1 MHRYGTGAHQVY
13 RTEKAAAWRSVDTRD
28 GGVYVALFN
37 LSDGEKEISACWEEL
52 ELEGAYTARELWSH
66 QGQGTVEGKL
76 AATLPAHG
84 AKVYKLCK

>member
-1 MHRYGTGAHQVY
+1 MEMEAVGSSGSSQSVH
-13 RTEKAAAWRSVDTRD
+13 WLRSCLTSR
-28 GGVYVALFN
+28 
-37 LSDGEKEISACWEEL
+37 GEKEVSACWEEL

-66 QGQGTVEGKL
+66 QGQGSVEGKL

>member
-1 MHRYGTGAHQVY
+1 MLV
-13 RTEKAAAWRSVDTRD
+13 
-28 GGVYVALFN
+28 
-37 LSDGEKEISACWEEL
+37 
-52 ELEGAYTARELWSH
+52 TARELWSH

>member
-1 MHRYGTGAHQVY
+1 M
-13 RTEKAAAWRSVDTRD
+13 
-28 GGVYVALFN
+28 YVALFN

-66 QGQGTVEGKL
+66 QDQGSVEGKL